1 MEATQTANPPTFESV
16 WAGLQEIRL
25 ILKENAE
32 SQAERQK
39 ETDRQMKETDRQ
51 MKETDRQMK
60 EADRRMKEADR
71 VMKESKEDFNRR
83 LGALTNLFVD
93 FTESMMAPKLCE
105 EFRDL
110 GLDFHKVSRDI
121 EIKDKVKNF
130 SLEVDFLL
138 ENGDKAVLVEV
149 KTKLT
154 VERVNKHIERLEKMR
169 AYANLRGDKR
179 AFLGAVAGVVVTD
192 EARNYALDHGF
203 YLIEPA
209 GQNLT
214 ITPPNGKPKEW

>member
-1 MEATQTANPPTFESV
+1 MEATQTANPNSFEEV
-16 WAGLQEIRL
+16 WA
-25 ILKENAE
+25 ILREVSE
-32 SQAERQK
+32 SQK
-39 ETDRQMKETDRQ
+39 ESDR
-51 MKETDRQMK
+51 
-60 EADRRMKEADR
+60 A
-71 VMKESKEDFNRR
+71 MKESKEDFNRR
-83 LGALTNLFVD
+83 LGALTNLFGD
-93 FTESMMAPKLCE
+93 FTEAMMAPKLCE
-105 EFRDL
+105 KFREF
-110 GLDFHKVSRDI
+110 GLDFHKASRDI
-121 EIKDKVKNF
+121 KIKDKVKNF

-192 EARNYALDHGF
+192 EAKNYALDHGF
-203 YLIEPA
+203 YLIEPS
-209 GQNLT
+209 GEDLT